1 MFRGIVSV
9 LQVAGT
15 FVLVMGFAAQ
25 STPVGAA
32 FRGDEW
38 AARLL
43 LDPSE
48 LFVGAILIVPA
59 WLDIL
64 FFGIADR
71 TLRTCGLL
79 KDPIQYDPKPLRVSA
94 GSLQALW
101 LGQILSRF
109 ANLAAHVA
117 LAAILSTAVIFV
129 MRSMWRGVEPLI

>member
-48 LFVGAILIVPA
+48 LFVGASSSCPNGSTSCFSASRTERSGPA
-59 WLDIL
+59 A
-64 FFGIADR
+64 F
-71 TLRTCGLL
+71 
-79 KDPIQYDPKPLRVSA
+79 
-94 GSLQALW
+94 
-101 LGQILSRF
+101 
-109 ANLAAHVA
+109 
-117 LAAILSTAVIFV
+117 
-129 MRSMWRGVEPLI
+129 